1 MTTLTKISI
10 DGVEYD
16 LGGNSGT
23 FTQEQADWATTD
35 TADATYI
42 KNKPDLTETA
52 DGGWALTT
60 KTVNGANST
69 LIVRP
74 NGAPQWKS
82 RYNGTSF
89 DPQAIVVSSMLSP
102 YAKTA
107 DLGSLA
113 TKSSIT
119 HSEVS
124 DWSTATAS
132 FLTEHQDLNGWLP
145 QAVAKA
151 NIDLN
156 TIVEQGVYNVSTSS
170 ANSSAHHYP
179 VGVNG
184 IMIVLR
190 TNSTTGQG
198 FCQQYFRR
206 TGTAG
211 TNDHHMYVREASSG
225 GTGTWGAW
233 VQLMTSKN
241 LSDNG
246 GTIATT
252 SYVDGAIAAITDADS
267 TGY

>member
-16 LGGNSGT
+16 LGGSSGT
-23 FTQEQADWATTD
+23 FTQEQADWTESDTTD
-35 TADATYI
+35 VSFI
-42 KNKPDLTETA
+42 KNKPT
-52 DGGWALTT
+52 
-60 KTVNGANST
+60 
-69 LIVRP
+69 
-74 NGAPQWKS
+74 
-82 RYNGTSF
+82 
-89 DPQAIVVSSMLSP
+89 
-102 YAKTA
+102 
-107 DLGSLA
+107 LGSLA
-113 TKSSIT
+113 SKSSIT

-124 DWSTATAS
+124 DWNTATSS
-132 FLTEHQDLNGWLP
+132 FLTEHQDLNGWIP

-156 TIVEQGVYNVSTSS
+156 SIVEQGVYNVSTSS
-170 ANSSAHHYP
+170 ANASAHHYP

-190 TNSTTGQG
+190 TNSVAGQG

-233 VQLMTSKN
+233 VQIMTSKN
-241 LSDNG
+241 LSTNG

-252 SYVDGAIAAITDADS
+252 SYVDDAIAAITDADS
-267 TGY
+267 TTY

>member
-1 MTTLTKISI
+1 MTALKQIRI
-10 DGVEYD
+10 DGRTYT
-16 LGGNSGT
+16 LGDMTGYARLNSPT
-23 FTQEQADWATTD
+23 FTGYPKAPTMNKSDKSTSIATTSF
-35 TADATYI
+35 
-42 KNKPDLTETA
+42 
-52 DGGWALTT
+52 
-60 KTVNGANST
+60 VNS
-69 LIVRP
+69 
-74 NGAPQWKS
+74 
-82 RYNGTSF
+82 
-89 DPQAIVVSSMLSP
+89 VVSD
-102 YAKTA
+102 YTKTA

-124 DWSTATAS
+124 DWSTATAG
-132 FLTEHQDLNGWLP
+132 FLTSSQDLNGWLH

-151 NIDLN
+151 NTDLN

-170 ANSSAHHYP
+170 ANASAHHYP

-190 TNSTTGQG
+190 TNAVAGQG

-233 VQLMTSKN
+233 VQIMTSKN
-241 LSDNG
+241 LSTNG

-252 SYVDGAIAAITDADS
+252 SYVDDAIAAITDADNTS
-267 TGY
+267 Y